1 MNTFALDLANYF
13 NGQKMTKTDLTSNQK
28 TVILQLQSTT
38 EVNMTQ
44 LTIAQWLSHNTQ
56 SEVNM
61 TLPRYQI
68 VASNRFYGHFDVL
81 DVRTGKR
88 EPCGNLR
95 TARATLKD
103 LQSK

>member
-38 EVNMTQ
+38 
-44 LTIAQWLSHNTQ
+44 
-56 SEVNM
+56 EVNM

>member
-1 MNTFALDLANYF
+1 
-13 NGQKMTKTDLTSNQK
+13 
-28 TVILQLQSTT
+28 
-38 EVNMTQ
+38 MTQ
-44 LTIAQWLSHNTQ
+44 ITIAQWLSNNTQ

-61 TLPRYQI
+61 TLPRYQT
-68 VASNRFYGHFDVL
+68 VPSKRVYGHFDDL
-81 DVRTGKR
+81 DTRPGNR